1 MLRKLNI
8 RWVPVLFL
16 LPSII
21 CYVLFKYYPLV
32 NMAYLS
38 LFDYNIVNPPGKFVG
53 LANYAEFL
61 KSTTFW
67 QAMSNTFVFFVLYL
81 GLTFWIPIV
90 QALFLM
96 DIRKGNAFF
105 RFMYQLPVIMPL
117 VGGVLVWKWM
127 YNPDFGLLNYWLEFF
142 GLGPYLWLNDASMTK
157 LAIVLPAVFAG
168 NGISLLLYYSA
179 LKSVPTEILEA
190 AKMDGAGPWRRMW
203 TMLLPSIRFI
213 IIIQFI
219 AFMSSV
225 LLAYDNIYIMTQGG
239 PAGSTTVVSMLV
251 VNSAFQQS
259 RFGIS
264 GAISVFM
271 FFVIALLTIV
281 QNKIS
286 AEKD

>member
-38 LFDYNIVNPPGKFVG
+38 FFDYSIVNPPGKFVG

-67 QAMSNTFVFFVLYL
+67 QAMSNTFIFFVLYL

>member
-16 LPSII
+16 LPSVI
-21 CYVLFKYYPLV
+21 CYVMFKYYPLM
-32 NMAYLS
+32 NMAYIS
-38 LFDYNIVNPPGKFVG
+38 FFDYSIVNPPGKFIG
-53 LANYAEFL
+53 FANYTEFL

-67 QAMSNTFVFFVLYL
+67 QAISNTFIFFGLYL
-81 GLTFWIPIV
+81 VLTFWIPIV
-90 QALFLM
+90 QALFLY
-96 DIRKGNAFF
+96 DIRRGNAFF
-105 RFMYQLPVIMPL
+105 RFMYQLPTIMPL

-127 YNPDFGLLNYWLEFF
+127 YNPDFGLLNYWLDFV
-142 GLGPYLWLNDASMTK
+142 GLGPYLWLNDATMTK

-168 NGISLLLYYSA
+168 NGIALLLYYSA
-179 LKSVPTEILEA
+179 LKSIPTEILEA

-203 TMLLPSIRFI
+203 TMLLPNIKFI
-213 IIIQFI
+213 IVIQFV

-225 LLAYDNIYIMTQGG
+225 LLAYDHIYIMTQGG

-264 GAISVFM
+264 GAVSVFM
-271 FFVIALLTIV
+271 FIVIALLTII

>member
-53 LANYAEFL
+53 LANYTEFL